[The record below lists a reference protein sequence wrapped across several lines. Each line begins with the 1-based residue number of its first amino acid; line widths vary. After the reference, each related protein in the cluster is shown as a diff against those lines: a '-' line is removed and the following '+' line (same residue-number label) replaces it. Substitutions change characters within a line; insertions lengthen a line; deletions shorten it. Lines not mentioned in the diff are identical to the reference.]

1 MQDVTNTDQTAE
13 VVVETS
19 LSGQMLLENPLLNK
33 GSAFPEEEREAFN
46 LLGLLPPHVARME
59 DQVARTY
66 ENYSHKDSDL
76 ERYIHLASLHDRNET
91 LFFRL
96 VYDHIREMTPTVY
109 TPTVGLACQN
119 YSHIYRRPRG
129 LFVAYPYRD
138 RIEAVLRNVSLS
150 NVQVI
155 VVTDG
160 ERILGLGDLGAG
172 GMEIPVGKL
181 ALYTL
186 CAGIHPATTLPIL
199 LDVGTNNQELLHDPL
214 YVGWHHWRIR
224 GQDYDAFIDAFV
236 QTVKHV
242 FPRALL
248 QWEDFSKGNA
258 RRLLD
263 HYRDQLCTFNDDIQ
277 GTGAVTV
284 AGFLTA
290 VKLLSEPLSKQRI
303 VILGAGSSA
312 IGIAEQLVEVMV
324 SEGTSPEE
332 ARLSFWLLDSQ
343 GLVHTGRTGLE
354 AEKQPFAQPHE
365 RLAQWSLAQPAHIT
379 LQDVVAY
386 VHPTILIGTSAQP
399 GAFTEAIV
407 RDMAQH
413 VERPII
419 FPLSNPSS
427 KSEAHPQ
434 DLIDW
439 TGGRALVATGSPF
452 PPVTYNG
459 RTIPIGQCNNMFI
472 FPGIGLG
479 VIASQARFVKD
490 EMFLAAAH
498 ALSNCSPARQNPTAS
513 LYPEIEDVRAVARRV
528 ALAVGKAAQQ
538 AGVTEQT
545 SEEELE
551 RRITAMMWMPQY
563 PRLKRI
569 RQ

>member
-13 VVVETS
+13 GEMEVL
-19 LSGQMLLENPLLNK
+19 LSGQMLLENPQLNK

-46 LLGLLPPHVARME
+46 LLGLLPPHVAGMA
-59 DQVARTY
+59 DQLARTY
-66 ENYSHKDSDL
+66 ENYSRKDSDL

-96 VYDHIREMTPTVY
+96 VYEHIREMTPIVY
-109 TPTVGLACQN
+109 TPTVGLACQY

-138 RIEAVLRNVSLS
+138 RIEAVLRNAPPLDVR
-150 NVQVI
+150 VI

-199 LDVGTNNQELLHDPL
+199 LDVGTDNQELLHDPL
-214 YVGWHHWRIR
+214 YVGWHHRRIR
-224 GQDYDAFIDAFV
+224 GQDYDDFIDAFV
-236 QTVKHV
+236 QAVKRV

-258 RRLLD
+258 RRVLD
-263 HYRDQLCTFNDDIQ
+263 HYRGQLCTFNDDIQ

-284 AGFLTA
+284 AGILTA
-290 VKLLSEPLSKQRI
+290 VKLLGEPLSKQRI
-303 VILGAGSSA
+303 VIQGAGSSA
-312 IGIAEQLVEVMV
+312 IGIAEQMVEVMV
-324 SEGTSPEE
+324 SEGTTRGE

-343 GLVHTGRTGLE
+343 GLVQTGRTDLE
-354 AEKQPFAQPHE
+354 AEKQPYAQPPE
-365 RLAQWSLAQPAHIT
+365 RTAQWKLAQPGRIT
-379 LQDVVAY
+379 LQDVVAH
-386 VHPTILIGTSAQP
+386 VHPTILIGSSAQP

-407 RDMAQH
+407 RDMAQY

-439 TGGRALVATGSPF
+439 TEGRALVATGSPY
-452 PPVTYNG
+452 PPVMYNG
-459 RTIPIGQCNNMFI
+459 RTIPVGQCNNMFI
-472 FPGIGLG
+472 FPGVGLG
-479 VIASQARFVKD
+479 IIASQARFVKD
-490 EMFLAAAH
+490 EMFVGAAR
-498 ALSNCSPARQNPTAS
+498 ALSDYSPAREDPNAS
-513 LYPEIEDVRAVARRV
+513 LYPRVEDVREVARRV
-528 ALAVGKAAQQ
+528 AMAVGKAAQQ
-538 AGVTEQT
+538 AGVAEQT

-551 RRITAMMWMPQY
+551 RRITATMWVPQY
-563 PRLKRI
+563 PRLRRI
-569 RQ
+569 GQ